1 MPVTD
6 TPQWAP
12 GVVKDPAKG
21 DSGSIIVS
29 VGKTTMSTG
38 QGFPGAAKVASSAK
52 PGRGPEYAL
61 DNSTATW
68 WEPAEDDA
76 NPVLTMSLS
85 PAVDR
90 DRVQTFQID
99 GSRLLFGG
107 SGRGFSGAAG
117 APVYQYKIEVSMD
130 GKDFQTVLDRSD
142 NSVPR
147 NVLFD
152 EIAPVE
158 CRYVRLTVLGWPQG
172 QPLSILDFSVFGR
185 ATGYSP
191 SQVPV
196 PTPKKMN

>member
-1 MPVTD
+1 
-6 TPQWAP
+6 
-12 GVVKDPAKG
+12 
-21 DSGSIIVS
+21 
-29 VGKTTMSTG
+29 
-38 QGFPGAAKVASSAK
+38 
-52 PGRGPEYAL
+52 
-61 DNSTATW
+61 
-68 WEPAEDDA
+68 
-76 NPVLTMSLS
+76 
-85 PAVDR
+85 
-90 DRVQTFQID
+90 VQTFQID

-117 APVYQYKIEVSMD
+117 APVYQYKIEVSMN

-158 CRYVRLTVLGWPQG
+158 CRFVRLTVLGWPQG